1 MSHHVM
7 TGKNVS
13 VSELL
18 IFVAG
23 GILCPLLDFWI
34 E

>member
-1 MSHHVM
+1 M
-7 TGKNVS
+7 TGKNVA

-18 IFVAG
+18 IFMAG
-23 GILCPLLDFWI
+23 GILYPLLDFWK

>member
-1 MSHHVM
+1 MSRNVI
-7 TGKNVS
+7 TGKNDA

-18 IFVAG
+18 IFMAG
-23 GILCPLLDFWI
+23 IIFYSLLDIWK